1 MTVSN
6 AFIEDMTTAL
16 GGNLIDVELDQKDF
30 QYAFDQAKR
39 LFVQKGNNNL
49 DKKFYSLS
57 ITEGTRVYTLPSNE
71 NIDTVIRIIKPTS
84 SFSSDD
90 PFSMAS
96 IQQVFGSQQMTAG
109 SSLISYELTMQLLDN
124 INIYI
129 AHSTDFIWK
138 KRNNEL
144 TLLDTPKIDE
154 TWMLELYAD
163 LSDAEYEE
171 VLWVREYT
179 LAQLKMILGRAYR
192 KFQTLTTP
200 SGETPLDGEQLVQD
214 GKEEKERLI
223 ENIQDYVD
231 GDPTGSVIMIG

>member
-1 MTVSN
+1 MAVSST
-6 AFIEDMTTAL
+6 FVEDMTTAL
-16 GGNLIDVELDQKDF
+16 GGNLIDVEMGTKDF
-30 QYAFDQAKR
+30 QYAFDNAKR
-39 LFVQKGNNNL
+39 MFTQKGNNNL

-57 ITEGTRVYTLPSNE
+57 VTEGTRTYTIPSNE
-71 NIDTVIRIIKPTS
+71 NVDTVIRIIKPTS

-96 IQQVFGSQQMTAG
+96 IQQVFGTQKSTAG
-109 SSLISYELTMQLLDN
+109 SSLINYELAMQLLDN

-144 TLLDTPKIDE
+144 TLLDTPKVNE
-154 TWMLELYAD
+154 SWMLELYAD

-171 VLWVREYT
+171 VLWVREYA
-179 LAQLKMILGRAYR
+179 LAELKMIMGRAYR

-200 SGETPLDGEQLVQD
+200 SGEMPLDGEQLVQD
-214 GKEEKERLI
+214 GKEEKQQLI